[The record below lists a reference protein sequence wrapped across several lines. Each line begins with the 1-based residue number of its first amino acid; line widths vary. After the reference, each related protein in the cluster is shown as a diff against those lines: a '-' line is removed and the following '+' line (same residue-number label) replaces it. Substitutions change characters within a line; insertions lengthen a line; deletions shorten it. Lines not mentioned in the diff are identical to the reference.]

1 MLFQH
6 IVKNSA
12 GVSIGP
18 LEYCG
23 NGRVF
28 QTTTGMKR
36 YVYSS
41 STWYVLHLIN
51 YSSVSIVRGVDPGL
65 KETDLRKALAR
76 PFKKKAGIDQPGKR
90 KGKMTPQQCAGLE
103 KALESISSVLQK
115 RKFSSMTSAS
125 STIPSSSPPPSSP
138 PLPSSPV
145 LDDLDLDMP
154 QLTIPPL
161 LLDSLN
167 IAPPPRKKRRIYAD
181 HHITREGLENIELSS
196 HQCRTTRSKV
206 EK

>member
-1 MLFQH
+1 MLFEN
-6 IVKNSA
+6 IIKNSA

-41 STWYVLHLIN
+41 SAQYMLCLIN
-51 YSSVSIVRGVDPGL
+51 HSSVSIVRGVDPGL
-65 KETDLRKALAR
+65 KETDLRKAFAR

-90 KGKMTPQQCAGLE
+90 KGKMTPRQCAELE
-103 KALESISSVLQK
+103 KTIGSISSVLQK
-115 RKFSSMTSAS
+115 RKLDVSSMSSAS

-145 LDDLDLDMP
+145 QDNLDMS

-161 LLDSLN
+161 LCDSSN

-181 HHITREGLENIELSS
+181 HHITREGLENIELNS
-196 HQCRTTRSKV
+196 QCRTMRSRKQI
-206 EK
+206 